1 MSALAQVS
9 DAQLAE
15 VALTRGEYELASRLL
30 GRAPAEVELGVI
42 GAMWSEHCGYKTSKP
57 LLARLPTSGAR
68 VLQGPG
74 ENAGAVD
81 IGGGLAC
88 VFKIESHNHPSA
100 IEPYQG
106 AATGVGGILRD
117 VFTMG
122 ARPVALLDS
131 LRFGPFEDPAQRH
144 LLDGVV
150 AGIGGYGNC
159 IGVPT
164 VGGELYFDDSYRH
177 NCLVNAMCVG
187 IIEQSKLTLAAAAGP
202 GNLVLLV
209 GADTGRDGIHGA
221 TFASVELN
229 DASSERRPAVQ
240 VGNPFLEKCLM
251 EVCVTLAGDPRI
263 VAMQDLGAAGLT
275 SSSAELAH
283 RGGCGIEMDIARV
296 SRRERGMTP
305 YEVMLS
311 ESQERMLLV
320 VRPEDASSVQAEF
333 DRWDL
338 HSDVIG
344 TVTGTG
350 RLVVADAGEVVC
362 DLPLD
367 LLIDDVPLRHPV
379 ARRPAGLDEQ
389 LAVDPLALAPPW
401 SMGETL
407 LRLLN
412 SPNIGSR
419 RPIFRRYDHQVGD
432 DTVVRPGGDAALLRV
447 RGTGGAI
454 ALTTDGN
461 GRYAALDPRRGAAIA
476 VCEAA
481 RNVVAVGATP
491 VGVTNCLN
499 FGNPE
504 KAEVFWE
511 LSEAVEGMRE
521 ACLALGVP
529 VVSGNVSLYNDTEGV
544 SIAPT
549 TVIGMVGHLEELE
562 RRCGAGFAR
571 DGDAVL
577 LVGPVGMDLGGS
589 EYQRLAHGVNAGPR
603 PTLDLDLEA
612 RVQAAVRAMIDAG
625 LLASCHDLAEGGL
638 GVALAESCILGGRGA
653 ELTTGL
659 FALGAPTVRAGL
671 LFGESQS
678 RFLTSAAAQD
688 VAAVR
693 AIAQSHQVE
702 VRELGTTGGDRV
714 AIAGV
719 LDLELA
725 EVIRAHAQALMPG
738 QGWG

>member
-1 MSALAQVS
+1 MTGILGVS

-15 VALTRGEYELASRLL
+15 VALSREEYELAVARLH
-30 GRAPAEVELGVI
+30 RAPTEVELGVI
-42 GAMWSEHCGYKTSKP
+42 GALWSEHCGYKTSKP
-57 LLARLPTSGAR
+57 LLRRLPVTGPR

-131 LRFGPFEDPAQRH
+131 LRFGPFEEPTQRH

-164 VGGELYFDDSYRH
+164 VGGEVYFDESYRY

-187 IIEQSKLTLAAAAGP
+187 IIETARLTRAAAAGP

-251 EVCVTLAGDPRI
+251 EVCVALAGDPRI
-263 VAMQDLGAAGLT
+263 VAMQDLGAAGFT
-275 SSSAELAH
+275 SSTAELAH
-283 RGGCGIEMDIARV
+283 RGGCGIEVDVSRV
-296 SRRERGMTP
+296 SRRERGMSA

-320 VRPEDASSVQAEF
+320 VRPDDVASVQAEF
-333 DRWDL
+333 ERWDL
-338 HSDVIG
+338 HSDVVGRI
-344 TVTGTG
+344 TDSERMVVT
-350 RLVVADAGEVVC
+350 DAGDVVC
-362 DLPLD
+362 DLPLGM
-367 LLIDDVPLRHPV
+367 LIDEVPLRHP
-379 ARRPAGLDEQ
+379 AQRRPPELDEA
-389 LAVDPLALAPPW
+389 LAADPLAATPPW
-401 SMGETL
+401 SMGEAL
-407 LRLLN
+407 LRLLR

-432 DTVVRPGGDAALLRV
+432 DTVVLPGGDAALLRV
-447 RGTGGAI
+447 RGTDGGI
-454 ALTTDGN
+454 ALCTDGN
-461 GRYAALDPRRGAAIA
+461 ARYGALDPRRGAAIA

-491 VGVTNCLN
+491 IALTNCLN

-504 KAEVFWE
+504 KPEIFWQ
-511 LSEAVEGMRE
+511 LVEAVEGMRE
-521 ACLALGVP
+521 ACLALDIP
-529 VVSGNVSLYNDTEGV
+529 VVSGNVSLYNDTQGV

-549 TVIGMVGHLEELE
+549 TVVGMVGHLEDLE
-562 RRCGAGFAR
+562 RRCQAGFTR

-603 PTLDLDLEA
+603 PTLDLDLER
-612 RVQAAVRAMIDAG
+612 RVQEAVREMIGTG
-625 LLASCHDLAEGGL
+625 LLHSCHDLAEGGL
-638 GVALAESCILGGRGA
+638 GVALAESCILGDRGA
-653 ELTTGL
+653 RLAQPA
-659 FALGAPTVRAGL
+659 FALGTPVVQAGL
-671 LFGESQS
+671 LFGEAQS
-678 RFLTSAAAQD
+678 RFLASAAPEQ
-688 VAAVR
+688 VVSVR
-693 AIAQSHQVE
+693 AIAARHDVE
-702 VRELGTTGGDRV
+702 VRNLGLTGGDRV
-714 AIAGV
+714 VMSGIFDV
-719 LDLELA
+719 ELGEMA
-725 EVIRAHAQALMPG
+725 RAHARALIP
-738 QGWG
+738 

>member
-1 MSALAQVS
+1 
-9 DAQLAE
+9 
-15 VALTRGEYELASRLL
+15 
-30 GRAPAEVELGVI
+30 
-42 GAMWSEHCGYKTSKP
+42 
-57 LLARLPTSGAR
+57 
-68 VLQGPG
+68 
-74 ENAGAVD
+74 
-81 IGGGLAC
+81 
-88 VFKIESHNHPSA
+88 
-100 IEPYQG
+100 
-106 AATGVGGILRD
+106 
-117 VFTMG
+117 
-122 ARPVALLDS
+122 
-131 LRFGPFEDPAQRH
+131 
-144 LLDGVV
+144 
-150 AGIGGYGNC
+150 
-159 IGVPT
+159 
-164 VGGELYFDDSYRH
+164 
-177 NCLVNAMCVG
+177 
-187 IIEQSKLTLAAAAGP
+187 
-202 GNLVLLV
+202 
-209 GADTGRDGIHGA
+209 
-221 TFASVELN
+221 
-229 DASSERRPAVQ
+229 
-240 VGNPFLEKCLM
+240 M
-251 EVCVTLAGDPRI
+251 EVCVALAGDPRI

-283 RGGCGIEMDIARV
+283 RGGCGIEMDVARV

-320 VRPEDASSVQAEF
+320 VRPRDASSVQAEF

-344 TVTGTG
+344 TVTDTG

-379 ARRPAGLDEQ
+379 ARRPAALDEQ
-389 LAVDPLALAPPW
+389 LSADPLAMTPPW
-401 SMGETL
+401 PMGETL
-407 LRLLN
+407 LRLLK

-419 RPIFRRYDHQVGD
+419 RSIFRRYDHQVGD

-504 KAEVFWE
+504 KPEVFWE

-529 VVSGNVSLYNDTEGV
+529 VVSGNVSLYNDTEGE

-549 TVIGMVGHLEELE
+549 TVIGMVGHLEALE
-562 RRCGAGFAR
+562 RHCAAGFAR
-571 DGDAVL
+571 DGDTVL

-612 RVQAAVRAMIDAG
+612 RVQAAVREMIGAG

-653 ELTTGL
+653 ALITRL
-659 FALGAPTVRAGL
+659 FALGAPVAQAGL

-678 RFLTSAAAQD
+678 RFLTSAAGED

-693 AIAQSHQVE
+693 AIAERHDVE

-714 AIAGV
+714 MIADV

-725 EVIRAHAQALMPG
+725 EVARVYDQALLTE
-738 QGWG
+738 

>member
-1 MSALAQVS
+1 MSAPATVS
-9 DAQLAE
+9 DAELAE
-15 VALTRGEYELASRLL
+15 VALSRGEYELAARRL
-30 GRAPAEVELGVI
+30 GRRPSPVELGVI

-57 LLARLPTSGAR
+57 LLGRLPTDGPR

-131 LRFGPFEDPAQRH
+131 LRFGPFEEPAQRH

-187 IIEQSKLTLAAAAGP
+187 IIEQSKLTRAVAAGP

-229 DASSERRPAVQ
+229 ESSSERRPAVQ

-251 EVCVTLAGDPRI
+251 EVCVALAGDPRI

-283 RGGCGIEMDIARV
+283 RGGCGLRLDVARV

-320 VRPEDASSVQAEF
+320 VRPEDAASVQAEF

-344 TVTGTG
+344 SVTDTG
-350 RLVVADAGEVVC
+350 RLVVADGGEVVC
-362 DLPLD
+362 DLPLG
-367 LLIDDVPLRHPV
+367 LLIDEVPLRHPE
-379 ARRPAGLDEQ
+379 ARRPHGIDEA
-389 LAVDPLALAPPW
+389 LAADPLAATPPW

-407 LRLLN
+407 LRLLR
-412 SPNIGSR
+412 SPNVGSR

-432 DTVVRPGGDAALLRV
+432 DSVILPGGDAALLRV
-447 RGTGGAI
+447 RGTAGAI
-454 ALTTDGN
+454 ALSTDGN
-461 GRYAALDPRRGAAIA
+461 ARYAALDPRRGAAIA

-481 RNVVAVGATP
+481 RNVVAVGAAP

-504 KAEVFWE
+504 KAEVFWQ
-511 LSEAVEGMRE
+511 LAEAVEGLRE

-544 SIAPT
+544 SIDPT
-549 TVIGMVGHLEELE
+549 TVIGMVGHLDDLD
-562 RRCGAGFAR
+562 RRCGAGFTR
-571 DGDAVL
+571 DGDAVV

-589 EYQRLAHGVNAGPR
+589 EYQRLAQGRNAGPR
-603 PTLDLDLEA
+603 PTLDLDLER
-612 RVQAAVRAMIDAG
+612 RVQAAVLEMIRTR
-625 LLASCHDLAEGGL
+625 LLRSCHDLAEGGL
-638 GVALAESCILGGRGA
+638 AVALAESCILGGRGA
-653 ELTTGL
+653 DLTERL
-659 FALGAPTVRAGL
+659 FALGTPAVQAGL
-671 LFGESQS
+671 LFGEAQS
-678 RFLTSAAAQD
+678 RFLASAARDQLD
-688 VAAVR
+688 AVR
-693 AIAQSHQVE
+693 AVALGHQVE
-702 VRELGTTGGDRV
+702 VRVLGTTGGDRV
-714 AIAGV
+714 ALAGV
-719 LDLELA
+719 FDLELA
-725 EVIRAHAQALMPG
+725 EVVRAHAGALTPG
-738 QGWG
+738 

>member
-1 MSALAQVS
+1 MSAPPVS

-15 VALTRGEYELASRLL
+15 VALTRSEYDLAARLL
-30 GRAPAEVELGVI
+30 ARVPTPVELGVI

-57 LLARLPTSGAR
+57 LLLRLPTTGLR

-131 LRFGPFEDPAQRH
+131 LRFGPFEEPAQRH

-150 AGIGGYGNC
+150 AGIGAYGNC

-164 VGGELYFDDSYRH
+164 VGGEIYFDESYRH

-187 IIEQSKLTLAAAAGP
+187 VIEQSKLTLAAAAGP

-229 DASSERRPAVQ
+229 EASSERRPAVQ

-283 RGGCGIEMDIARV
+283 RGGCGIEMDVSRI

-320 VRPEDASSVQAEF
+320 VSPQDAASVQAEF

-344 TVTGTG
+344 TVTDTG
-350 RLVVADAGEVVC
+350 RLVVTDAGEVVC

-367 LLIDDVPLRHPV
+367 LLIDDVPLRHPE
-379 ARRPAGLDEQ
+379 ALRPAGLDAA
-389 LAVDPLALAPPW
+389 LSGDPLAMTPPW

-407 LRLLN
+407 MRLIG

-419 RPIFRRYDHQVGD
+419 RSIFRRYDHQVGD
-432 DTVVRPGGDAALLRV
+432 DTVVLPGGDAALLRV
-447 RGTGGAI
+447 RGTAGAI

-461 GRYAALDPRRGAAIA
+461 ARYAALDPRRGAAIA

-504 KAEVFWE
+504 KPEVFWQ
-511 LSEAVEGMRE
+511 LSEAIEGMRE

-544 SIAPT
+544 SIDPT
-549 TVIGMVGHLEELE
+549 TVIGMVGHLEDLE
-562 RRCGAGFAR
+562 RRCTAGFGR
-571 DGDAVL
+571 DGDSVL

-589 EYQRLAHGVNAGPR
+589 EYQRLAHGINGGPR
-603 PTLDLDLEA
+603 PTLDLDLER
-612 RVQAAVRAMIDAG
+612 RVQAAVLEMIAAG
-625 LLASCHDLAEGGL
+625 LLSSCHDLAEGGL
-638 GVALAESCILGGRGA
+638 AVALAESCILGGRGA
-653 ELTTGL
+653 QLTERL
-659 FALGAPTVRAGL
+659 FALGAPVVQAGL

-678 RFLTSAAAQD
+678 RFLASAAAAD

-693 AIAQSHQVE
+693 AIGQRHDVD

-714 AIAGV
+714 
-719 LDLELA
+719 
-725 EVIRAHAQALMPG
+725 EVIDVFDLALTEVARAHAQALVP
-738 QGWG
+738 

>member
-1 MSALAQVS
+1 VTETLDVS

-15 VALTRGEYELASRLL
+15 VALTREEYASAVRRL
-30 GRAPAEVELGVI
+30 GRPPTDVELGII
-42 GAMWSEHCGYKTSKP
+42 GALWSEHCGYKTSKP
-57 LLARLPTSGAR
+57 LLKRLPTSGER

-131 LRFGPFEDPAQRH
+131 LRFGPFEEPEQRR
-144 LLDGVV
+144 LLNGVV

-159 IGVPT
+159 VGIPT
-164 VGGELYFDDSYRH
+164 VGGELYFDETYRG
-177 NCLVNAMCVG
+177 NCLVNAMCAG
-187 IIEQSKLTLAAAAGP
+187 IIERSRLTRAGARQA
-202 GNLVLLV
+202 GDLVLLV

-229 DASSERRPAVQ
+229 EASSERRPAVQ

-251 EVCVTLAGDPRI
+251 EVCVGLAGDPRV

-283 RGGCGIEMDIARV
+283 RGGCGIEIDVAKV
-296 SRRERGMTP
+296 SRRERGMSP

-320 VRPEDASSVQAEF
+320 VHPADADSIRGEF
-333 DRWDL
+333 ARWDL
-338 HSDVIG
+338 HSDIVGRI
-344 TVTGTG
+344 TDTGQ
-350 RLVVADAGEVVC
+350 LVVMDAGQVVG
-362 DLPLD
+362 DLPLA
-367 LLIDDVPLRHPV
+367 LLVDEVPIRRPQ
-379 ARRPAGLDEQ
+379 ARRPPELDR
-389 LAVDPLALAPPW
+389 LVAVDPLDSPPAW
-401 SMGETL
+401 EVAETL
-407 LRLLN
+407 LRLLR

-432 DTVVRPGGDAALLRV
+432 DTVILPGGDAALLRV
-447 RGTGGAI
+447 RGTPRGI
-454 ALTTDGN
+454 ALSTDGN
-461 GRYAALDPRRGAAIA
+461 ARYAALDPRRGAQIA

-481 RNVVAVGATP
+481 RNVVAVGARP
-491 VGVTNCLN
+491 VALTNCLN

-504 KAEVFWE
+504 KPEVFWE
-511 LSEAVEGMRE
+511 LGEAVEGMRE
-521 ACLALGVP
+521 ACLALDVP

-549 TVIGMVGHLEELE
+549 LVIGMVGLLDDLEH
-562 RRCGAGFAR
+562 RSGAAFVG
-571 DGDAVL
+571 DGDAIL
-577 LVGPVGMDLGGS
+577 LLGPVGMDLGGS

-603 PTLDLDLEA
+603 PALDLAVE
-612 RVQAAVRAMIDAG
+612 RHVQAAALEAIAAG
-625 LLASCHDLAEGGL
+625 LVRSAHDLAEGGL
-638 GVALAESCILGGRGA
+638 GVALAECCILGRRGA
-653 ELTTGL
+653 RIGRRFLSLAG
-659 FALGAPTVRAGL
+659 PIVRIAL

-678 RFLTSAAAQD
+678 RFLLSALPAHVPALRELARRHD
-688 VAAVR
+688 VEIR
-693 AIAQSHQVE
+693 Q
-702 VRELGTTGGDRV
+702 LGTTGGDRLLVDDLCDV
-714 AIAGV
+714 A
-719 LDLELA
+719 LSELE
-725 EVIRAHAQALMPG
+725 RAHAEALIPPPG
-738 QGWG
+738 

>member
-1 MSALAQVS
+1 VTAAPPVS
-9 DAQLAE
+9 DATLAE
-15 VALTRGEYELASRLL
+15 VALTRVEYDLATRCL
-30 GRAPAEVELGVI
+30 GRVPTEVELGVI

-57 LLARLPTSGAR
+57 LLARLPTSGPR

-131 LRFGPFEDPAQRH
+131 LRFGPFEEPAQRH

-164 VGGELYFDDSYRH
+164 VGGEVYFDESYRY

-187 IIEQSKLTLAAAAGP
+187 VIEQTKLTRAVAAGP

-229 DASSERRPAVQ
+229 EASSERRPAVQ

-283 RGGCGIEMDIARV
+283 RGGCGIEMDVSRI

-320 VRPEDASSVQAEF
+320 VSPQDAASVQGEF

-344 TVTGTG
+344 TVTDTG
-350 RLVVADAGEVVC
+350 RLVVTDAAELVC
-362 DLPLD
+362 DLPLG

-379 ARRPAGLDEQ
+379 ALRPTGLDEA
-389 LAVDPLALAPPW
+389 LAIDPLAALPPW
-401 SMGETL
+401 SAGETL
-407 LRLLN
+407 LRLIG

-419 RPIFRRYDHQVGD
+419 RSIFRRYDHQVGD
-432 DTVVRPGGDAALLRV
+432 DTVVLPGGDAALLRV
-447 RGTGGAI
+447 RGTAGAI

-461 GRYAALDPRRGAAIA
+461 ARYAALDPRRGAAIA

-504 KAEVFWE
+504 KGEVFWQ

-544 SIAPT
+544 SIDPT
-549 TVIGMVGHLEELE
+549 TVIGMVGHLENLE
-562 RRCGAGFAR
+562 RRCAAGFGQ

-577 LVGPVGMDLGGS
+577 LVGPVGTDLGGS
-589 EYQRLAHGVNAGPR
+589 EYQRLAHGVNCGPR
-603 PTLDLDLEA
+603 PTLDLDLER
-612 RVQAAVRAMIDAG
+612 RVQVAVLEMIGAG
-625 LLASCHDLAEGGL
+625 LLRSCHDLAEGGL
-638 GVALAESCILGGRGA
+638 AVALAESCILGGRGA
-653 ELTTGL
+653 RIADRL
-659 FALGAPTVRAGL
+659 FALGAPIVQAGL

-678 RFLTSAAAQD
+678 RFLASAGATE

-693 AIAQSHQVE
+693 AIAQRHDVDLRE
-702 VRELGTTGGDRV
+702 VGTTGGDRV
-714 AIAGV
+714 TFAGV
-719 LDLELA
+719 LDVTLSELA
-725 EVIRAHAQALMPG
+725 RAHAGALTPPH
-738 QGWG
+738 

>member
-1 MSALAQVS
+1 MTTEVHVS
-9 DAQLAE
+9 DAQLLE
-15 VALTRGEYELASRLL
+15 VALAREEYELASRRL
-30 GRAPAEVELGVI
+30 GRVPTPVELGVI
-42 GAMWSEHCGYKTSKP
+42 GALWSEHCGYKTSKP
-57 LLARLPTSGAR
+57 LLRRLPTSGPR

-131 LRFGPFEDPAQRH
+131 LRFGPFEEPAQRH

-164 VGGELYFDDSYRH
+164 VAGEVYFDAAFRH

-187 IIEQSKLTLAAAAGP
+187 IIETDRLTRAAAAGP
-202 GNLVLLV
+202 GNLVLVV

-229 DASSERRPAVQ
+229 EASSERRPAVQ

-251 EVCVTLAGDPRI
+251 EVCVKLAGDPRI

-275 SSSAELAH
+275 SSAAELAH
-283 RGGCGIEMDIARV
+283 RGGCGIEVDVAQV

-320 VRPEDASSVQAEF
+320 VRPADAASVQAEF

-344 TVTGTG
+344 RITDTG
-350 RLVVADAGEVVC
+350 RMLVTDGAEVVC
-362 DLPLD
+362 DLPLGM
-367 LLIDDVPLRHPV
+367 LIDEVPYRHPEG
-379 ARRPAGLDEQ
+379 RRPAGLDAK
-389 LAVDPLALAPPW
+389 LGIDPLSMAPPW
-401 SMGETL
+401 EIGETL
-407 LRLLN
+407 LRLLR

-432 DTVVRPGGDAALLRV
+432 DTVIRPGGDAALLRV
-447 RGTGGAI
+447 RGTGGGV

-461 GRYAALDPRRGAAIA
+461 TRYGELDPRLGAAIA

-481 RNVVAVGATP
+481 RNVVAVGAQP
-491 VGVTNCLN
+491 VALTNCLN

-504 KAEVFWE
+504 KPEVFWQ

-529 VVSGNVSLYNDTEGV
+529 VVSGNVSLYNDTEGE

-549 TVIGMVGHLEELE
+549 TVIGMVGLVDDLA
-562 RRCGAGFAR
+562 RRCQAGFAG
-571 DGDAVL
+571 DGDSVL
-577 LVGPVGMDLGGS
+577 LLGPVGMDLGGS
-589 EYQRLAHGVNAGPR
+589 EYQRLAHDLNGGRP
-603 PTLDLDLEA
+603 PTLDLDLER
-612 RVQAAVRAMIDAG
+612 RVQAATLEAIHAG
-625 LLASCHDLAEGGL
+625 LVRSCHDLAEGGL
-638 GVALAESCILGGRGA
+638 AVALAESCILGGRGA
-653 ELTTGL
+653 VLDKRFFRL
-659 FALGAPTVRAGL
+659 AAPLVQIGL

-678 RFLTSAAAQD
+678 RFLVSAPRSGVDAI
-688 VAAVR
+688 R
-693 AIAQSHQVE
+693 TIAQRHDVE
-702 VRELGTTGGDRV
+702 ARELGLTGGDRV
-714 AIAGV
+714 TLTDV
-719 LDLELA
+719 FDVSLEQVA
-725 EVIRAHAQALMPG
+725 AAHASALVPLS
-738 QGWG
+738 

>member
-1 MSALAQVS
+1 MSDVPAVS
-9 DAQLAE
+9 AAQLAE
-15 VALTRGEYELASRLL
+15 VALSRDEYDLAVSRL
-30 GRAPAEVELGVI
+30 GRLPTAVELGII
-42 GAMWSEHCGYKTSKP
+42 GALWSEHCGYKTSKP
-57 LLARLPTSGAR
+57 LLSRLPVSGPH

-117 VFTMG
+117 VFAMG

-131 LRFGPFEDPAQRH
+131 LRFGPFEEPSQRH

-164 VGGELYFDDSYRH
+164 VGGEVYFDESYRF

-187 IIEQSKLTLAAAAGP
+187 IIDQEKLTHAAAAGP
-202 GNLVLLV
+202 GNVVLLV

-229 DASSERRPAVQ
+229 EASAERRPAVQ

-251 EVCVTLAGDPRI
+251 EVCVALAGDPRI

-275 SSSAELAH
+275 SATAELAH
-283 RGGCGIEMDIARV
+283 RGGCGIDIDIARV

-320 VRPEDASSVQAEF
+320 VRPEDVPSVQAEF

-338 HSDVIG
+338 QSDGIG
-344 TVTGTG
+344 RITDSG
-350 RLVVADAGEVVC
+350 RFVVSDAGTVVC
-362 DLPLD
+362 DLPLAM
-367 LLIDDVPLRHPV
+367 LIDEVPLRHPER
-379 ARRPAGLDEQ
+379 RRPGDLDAA
-389 LAVDPLALAPPW
+389 LAVDPLAMAPPW

-407 LRLLN
+407 TRLLG

-432 DTVVRPGGDAALLRV
+432 DTVITPGGDAALLRV
-447 RGTGGAI
+447 RGTRGAI
-454 ALTTDGN
+454 ALDTDGN
-461 GRYAALDPRRGAAIA
+461 SRYGELDPRRGAAIA

-491 VGVTNCLN
+491 IALTNCLN

-504 KAEVFWE
+504 KPEIFWQ
-511 LSEAVEGMRE
+511 LSEAIEGIRD
-521 ACLALGVP
+521 ACLALDVP
-529 VVSGNVSLYNDTEGV
+529 VVSGNVSLYNDTAGV

-549 TVIGMVGHLEELE
+549 TVIGMVGHLENLE
-562 RRCGAGFAR
+562 RRCAAGFAG
-571 DGDAVL
+571 DGDAIL
-577 LVGPVGMDLGGS
+577 IVGPVGMDLGGS
-589 EYQRLAHGVNAGPR
+589 EYQRLAHGINAGPR
-603 PTLDLDLEA
+603 PTLDLDLER
-612 RVQAAVRAMIDAG
+612 RVQAVVLESIEAG
-625 LLASCHDLAEGGL
+625 WLRSCHDLAEGGL
-638 GVALAESCILGGRGA
+638 AVALAESCILGGQGVRVTA
-653 ELTTGL
+653 PF
-659 FALGAPTVRAGL
+659 FALGTPIVRAGL

-678 RFLTSAAAQD
+678 RFLVSARRGDVAAIRAAAQSRD
-688 VAAVR
+688 
-693 AIAQSHQVE
+693 VE
-702 VRELGTTGGDRV
+702 VRELGITGGSRLVVD
-714 AIAGV
+714 GV
-719 LDLELA
+719 FDLELA
-725 EVIRAHAQALMPG
+725 AVEEAHAGALLVS
-738 QGWG
+738 

>member
-1 MSALAQVS
+1 VTAVLPVSA
-9 DAQLAE
+9 AQLAE
-15 VALTRGEYELASRLL
+15 VALTRDEYALAADRL
-30 GRAPAEVELGVI
+30 GRVPTQVELGVI
-42 GAMWSEHCGYKTSKP
+42 GALWSEHCGYKTSKA
-57 LLARLPTSGAR
+57 LLSRLPTTGPR

-131 LRFGPFEDPAQRH
+131 LRFGPFEEPAQRH

-164 VGGELYFDDSYRH
+164 VGGELYFDESYRG

-187 IIEQSKLTLAAAAGP
+187 VIEQSKLTRAVAAGP

-229 DASSERRPAVQ
+229 EASSERRPAVQ

-251 EVCVTLAGDPRI
+251 EVCVALAGDPRI

-283 RGGCGIEMDIARV
+283 RGGCGIEMDLSRV
-296 SRRERGMTP
+296 SRREREMTP

-320 VRPEDASSVQAEF
+320 VRPEDAASVQAEF

-362 DLPLD
+362 DLPLG
-367 LLIDDVPLRHPV
+367 LLIDDVPLRHPE
-379 ARRPAGLDEQ
+379 ARRPAGLDEA
-389 LAVDPLALAPPW
+389 LSADPLAVAPPW

-407 LRLLN
+407 LRLMR
-412 SPNIGSR
+412 SPNVGSR
-419 RPIFRRYDHQVGD
+419 QPIFRRYDHQVGD
-432 DTVVRPGGDAALLRV
+432 DTVVLPGGDAALLRV

-461 GRYAALDPRRGAAIA
+461 ARYAALDPRRGAAIA

-481 RNVVAVGATP
+481 RNVVAVGAAP

-504 KAEVFWE
+504 KPEVFWQ
-511 LSEAVEGMRE
+511 LAEAVEGMRE

-549 TVIGMVGHLEELE
+549 IVIGMVGHLEDLE
-562 RRCGAGFAR
+562 RRCGSGFAR

-577 LVGPVGMDLGGS
+577 LVGPMGMDLGGS
-589 EYQRLAHGVNAGPR
+589 EYQRLVQGGNAGPR
-603 PTLDLDLEA
+603 PSLDLDLER
-612 RVQAAVRAMIDAG
+612 RVQAAVLEMIGAG

-653 ELTTGL
+653 SLTARPV
-659 FALGAPTVRAGL
+659 ALGAPVVQTGL

-678 RFLTSAAAQD
+678 RFLVSASPAD

-693 AIAQSHQVE
+693 AIAERHEVE
-702 VRELGTTGGDRV
+702 VHDLGITGGDRV
-714 AIAGV
+714 VVADV
-719 LDLELA
+719 VDLELA
-725 EVIRAHAQALMPG
+725 EVARAHAEALLPV
-738 QGWG
+738 